1 MIGVDALGAVVRAV
15 HANHDTDGDGGGG
28 GREMMRPENMAP
40 LSPWVFWS
48 LWFRFHRGT
57 TAGDPA
63 TTRASIEEAL
73 VRLRPELDRTL
84 LRGRSRELSAKA

>member
-40 LSPWVFWS
+40 LSPRVF
-48 LWFRFHRGT
+48 
-57 TAGDPA
+57 
-63 TTRASIEEAL
+63 
-73 VRLRPELDRTL
+73 
-84 LRGRSRELSAKA
+84 